1 MSAAT
6 RTAPRPRTEEPE
18 HHWSDLL
25 FATVWLVFL
34 VIPAAALLQ
43 SDESVWVRA
52 LGLLGLVLFAGLYT
66 VSWIRQILVPRLSV
80 LGNAVLWCAVLLVP
94 LTLLLPASPW
104 GMAYTAPF
112 FVAVCA
118 FRLPLRQG
126 ILASLLIEVAALVPL
141 LMLLPREQ
149 WFWPLF
155 GLVLPGPIILLS
167 RFAVDRSET
176 HERLARELEISRQRE
191 AVGRDVHDIL
201 GHSLTVIT
209 VKTQLAQR
217 LVETDPQRA
226 VAELDDVLALSREA
240 LTDVRSTVGRL
251 RDLDLGVEL
260 VQARAALRAA
270 GINPHLPSSVPPLD
284 AVTRSVFAWILREAV
299 TNVVRH
305 SGAAHCRVTL
315 TGSSL
320 RIADDGARAAGAS
333 THHSARTDTA
343 ARPGGG
349 APSTS
354 RPSTDDAAADAP
366 DRASVE
372 RVGLGTQRPVRA
384 GDRGEAASSCPGNQA
399 RSEAGAAEPAL
410 REGNGIR
417 GMKERARAAG
427 CEVTVARDPRGG
439 TIVEVRRA

>member
-18 HHWSDLL
+18 HDWSDLL

-43 SDESVWVRA
+43 SDESVWATA

-104 GMAYTAPF
+104 GMTYTAPF

-155 GLVLPGPIILLS
+155 GLVPSGLIILLS

-217 LVETDPQRA
+217 LVETDTRRA
-226 VAELDDVLALSREA
+226 AAELDDVLALSREA
-240 LTDVRSTVGRL
+240 LTDVRSTVGKL

-270 GINPHLPSSVPPLD
+270 GITPHLPSSAPPLD
-284 AVTRSVFAWILREAV
+284 AATRSAFAWILREAV

-333 THHSARTDTA
+333 THRSARTDTV
-343 ARPGGG
+343 ARPGGE

-354 RPSTDDAAADAP
+354 RPRPDDAAADAP
-366 DRASVE
+366 YRNG
-372 RVGLGTQRPVRA
+372 VGHVGPDTPRPVRA
-384 GDRGEAASSCPGNQA
+384 GARGEAASS
-399 RSEAGAAEPAL
+399 RSGPEASTGGGATEPEL